1 VKAKAGNLN
10 HALPRTSGEFVAVID
25 CDHRAD
31 PLFAHE
37 LLGYF
42 ADSEVGFVTT
52 RQEFH
57 GEDADLLGAR
67 DPLFYNWQQPA
78 KDSGNAAFSTG
89 NAVVYRRAALDSSG
103 GFSEWSIVE
112 DLHTSMRIHERG
124 WRSVY
129 HNRPVTVGVAPDT
142 SAALVQ
148 QRLTWATDSTRIFLF
163 DNPLLKRGLTLKQ
176 KLHYAHTTGYN
187 LVACT
192 YLFFLVSPALWLI
205 WQVPV
210 MSPASTASYLAYSL
224 PYAGSIFALLLLYGG
239 WRGIRSVQQQFYL
252 APVFLVSAGR
262 AATGIRFR
270 SGVTDKAMRSRFSP
284 LAIPQ
289 QLLAALLVA
298 GIVVA
303 VAHPAPGQGAAVA
316 WAGFM
321 AYSLASFVTTATG
334 RPAVDRALRI
344 GLRTAIVVAAAVVIL
359 PVGAL
364 RRDLEGKATAGAGP
378 PRVLAPPERGAYVG
392 VFNPS
397 LLDSPQ
403 GIDAWDR
410 QHAVKAGIVGWY
422 QQWFGGQ
429 TQLRLDWLDTVAR
442 QGAIP
447 MITWEPRADGTGQRP
462 RQRKGSVLAA
472 IAAGDYDSYI
482 RSWARAAASYGGPLL
497 IRPMH
502 DLNGSWYPWSVGLDG
517 NSPRLFV
524 AAWRHIHDVFVDE
537 GAVNVGW
544 VWSVYSVPGR
554 ASRYRQLAS
563 SYPGSAYV
571 DWVAMAGLE
580 WSPVRGTFGDLYR
593 GTYDALAR
601 FGKPVM
607 VSQIGAPAAQGSS
620 AAWIGRALRRIP
632 GSYPLVKAVVW
643 FDAPYSRRVDFRLRG
658 AARAAFDAGVQAPYW
673 RQSPRILPAH
683 AEDQPREGTR

>member
-1 VKAKAGNLN
+1 VTEVLEDGGPFRRVAAPPETRPRFAPWRLLAVRAVSLLVVATGLAYLYWRLSTFGDTGALGVAFYTVEVINFGLLVLTAVLFVQPRERQAPTAPPAGTLDVFITVCGEPVELVEESLRGALAIAYPHETYLLNDGLIAAKENWRAIEALADRYGVRCFTRTKGVKAKAGNLN

-270 SGVTDKAMRSRFSP
+270 SGVTDKGSSWP
-284 LAIPQ
+284 LSSWRG
-289 QLLAALLVA
+289 LSWRWLTRLRVR
-298 GIVVA
+298 
-303 VAHPAPGQGAAVA
+303 
-316 WAGFM
+316 
-321 AYSLASFVTTATG
+321 G
-334 RPAVDRALRI
+334 RPSP
-344 GLRTAIVVAAAVVIL
+344 G
-359 PVGAL
+359 
-364 RRDLEGKATAGAGP
+364 
-378 PRVLAPPERGAYVG
+378 RG
-392 VFNPS
+392 S
-397 LLDSPQ
+397 
-403 GIDAWDR
+403 WR
-410 QHAVKAGIVGWY
+410 
-422 QQWFGGQ
+422 
-429 TQLRLDWLDTVAR
+429 
-442 QGAIP
+442 
-447 MITWEPRADGTGQRP
+447 
-462 RQRKGSVLAA
+462 
-472 IAAGDYDSYI
+472 I
-482 RSWARAAASYGGPLL
+482 RS
-497 IRPMH
+497 
-502 DLNGSWYPWSVGLDG
+502 
-517 NSPRLFV
+517 
-524 AAWRHIHDVFVDE
+524 
-537 GAVNVGW
+537 
-544 VWSVYSVPGR
+544 
-554 ASRYRQLAS
+554 
-563 SYPGSAYV
+563 
-571 DWVAMAGLE
+571 
-580 WSPVRGTFGDLYR
+580 
-593 GTYDALAR
+593 
-601 FGKPVM
+601 
-607 VSQIGAPAAQGSS
+607 
-620 AAWIGRALRRIP
+620 LR
-632 GSYPLVKAVVW
+632 S
-643 FDAPYSRRVDFRLRG
+643 
-658 AARAAFDAGVQAPYW
+658 
-673 RQSPRILPAH
+673 
-683 AEDQPREGTR
+683 